1 MFKIYDGRSEFFQWD
16 LDRKLI
22 VSDPTI
28 DEVHFCNKTD
38 NCSLVCEVYEE
49 GGLHLV
55 NVPNI
60 LLQNHWDINVFGY
73 CDKCYTKQHAKF
85 KVKARSKPTDYVYTE
100 TEVKNWEDLEKKI
113 DDLKKDIDDDYVKQT
128 QIAQASGDYG
138 LVKIGAISTGLEIQ
152 SNGQLAVRYARATDL
167 KNKSNS
173 TVVTSYNVGCAVKE
187 GLIDPDGSGVKGEW
201 TETDQALARQTLGID
216 TELTKYVQTPTAV
229 PQGYQTVLGYAAK
242 GTTPTLW
249 ATGAYATEG
258 AAGVIAKYNTS
269 GRLMSAE
276 PVNDTDVATKGY
288 VDSKA
293 GGAGGKTAYM
303 HIFKLLDNQTPTSYY
318 RVYISMKTSE
328 LQGFNAFEGYDM
340 SEEVSFLVSGW
351 DYDSGILNNIKIK
364 QEMYDGGEYAG
375 YAIETLNGFSRICA
389 ENFTIISEDII

>member
-22 VSDPTI
+22 VSDPTV

-38 NCSLVCEVYEE
+38 SCSLVCEVYEKD
-49 GGLHLV
+49 GLRLV
-55 NVPNI
+55 DVPNI
-60 LLQNHWDINVFGY
+60 LFQSHWDINVFGY
-73 CDKCYTKQHAKF
+73 CGGRFTKNRAKF
-85 KVKARSKPTDYVYTE
+85 KVNARSKPTDYVYTE
-100 TEVKNWEDLEKKI
+100 TEIKNWEDLEKKVKQVEEEMDNKISYPEGFKAQSGTRVPIFKANSIELEGALLLSSSPVAGAIPRYYNHKI
-113 DDLKKDIDDDYVKQT
+113 DGVDNPVLRTATPQNDTDCANKKYVDDEVAKYVK
-128 QIAQASGDYG
+128 
-138 LVKIGAISTGLEIQ
+138 
-152 SNGQLAVRYARATDL
+152 
-167 KNKSNS
+167 
-173 TVVTSYNVGCAVKE
+173 
-187 GLIDPDGSGVKGEW
+187 
-201 TETDQALARQTLGID
+201 
-216 TELTKYVQTPTAV
+216 TPEAV
-229 PQGYQTVLGYAAK
+229 PQGYQTVIGYAAK

-249 ATGAYATEG
+249 ATGAYATSG
-258 AAGVIAKYNTS
+258 AAGVIAKYNAS

-276 PVNDTDVATKGY
+276 PINNEDVATKGY

-303 HIFKLLDNQTPTSYY
+303 HVFKLLDNQTPTSYY

-364 QEMYDGGEYAG
+364 QELYNDGEYAG

-389 ENFTIISEDII
+389 ENFTIVSEDII